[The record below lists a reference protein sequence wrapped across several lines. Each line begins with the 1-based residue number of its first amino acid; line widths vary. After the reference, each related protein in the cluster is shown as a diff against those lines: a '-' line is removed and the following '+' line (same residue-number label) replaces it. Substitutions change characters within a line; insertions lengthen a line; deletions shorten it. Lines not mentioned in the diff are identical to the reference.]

1 MQNTKILILKKYKIK
16 KKKKKKT
23 NHIYSIKITTQQISI
38 GYMLVYINRQSSEK
52 VQLEFNFALCV

>member
-1 MQNTKILILKKYKIK
+1 MQNTKILILKNYKI

-52 VQLEFNFALCV
+52 VQLESNFASCV